1 MLDVTGFNKT
11 IAGNK
16 LKTLTINTTDT
27 NLVKFWGFV
36 RSVITSRKDTAVVLK
51 PKLSEKVGGET
62 VNYKNLNFIVMRPSI
77 YDEDTNSLFFETPK
91 EAAMFIH
98 EIAHYLHFSYFN
110 GKYSAETPLKGK
122 CSSMKA
128 SNLVNTYYDEIEAWH
143 LSNKFARTWL
153 LAPELIEA
161 INLVNARNMLCVC
174 ANNNISWKDGTHISD
189 EDIKNCVGYVIE
201 DFIPLEQRH
210 LTITSKGVPEEVRP
224 VIRVKP
230 RQPKKQ
236 NVISKIFGWFR
247 KTFLGG

>member
-16 LKTLTINTTDT
+16 LKTLTINTTDIG
-27 NLVKFWGFV
+27 LLKFWSFV
-36 RSVITSRKDTAVVLK
+36 KSVITSRKDTAVVLK

-62 VNYKNLNFIVMRPSI
+62 VNYKNLNFIVMRPNI

-91 EAAMFIH
+91 EAAMFVH

-110 GKYSAETPLKGK
+110 GKYSANTPLKGK

-128 SNLVNTYYDEIEAWH
+128 SNLVNAYYDEIEAWH
-143 LSNKFARTWL
+143 LSNKFATTWKF
-153 LAPELIEA
+153 APALIEA

-174 ANNNISWKDGTHISD
+174 ANNNITWKDGTHISD
-189 EDIKNCVGYVIE
+189 EDINNCAGYVIE

-210 LTITSKGVPEEVRP
+210 LSITSKGVPEPATP
-224 VIRVKP
+224 VPVEKP
-230 RQPKKQ
+230 KEQ
-236 NVISKIFGWFR
+236 NVVSKIFGWFR